1 MSLDTLLPV
10 AQSLMVD
17 RPDSRKGLPARLA
30 GFVTLTK
37 PRIAV
42 MVLLTVAV
50 GFVLGARGSSHPRT
64 LALALIG
71 TGLVA
76 AGASAWNQV
85 LERDRDARMKR
96 TARRPLPSGLLG
108 IVESSL

>member
-1 MSLDTLLPV
+1 MSIKSALPMTPMNLIERQEV
-10 AQSLMVD
+10 LGTESA
-17 RPDSRKGLPARLA
+17 SRVSS
-30 GFVTLTK
+30 FITLTK

-42 MVLLTVAV
+42 MVLMTVAV
-50 GFVLGARGSSHPRT
+50 GFVLGGRGSSHPAT

-85 LERDRDARMKR
+85 IERDRDSRMRR
-96 TARRPLPSGLLG
+96 TAKRPLPSGKLQ
-108 IVESSL
+108 